1 MKQLITAALSLALA
15 LAPLAG
21 AQQANDPDF
30 ATGNGAGDRIV
41 PDQPFASRST
51 VIAPNGAAATAHP
64 LATEV
69 AIDVLK
75 QGGSAIDAAIAANA
89 MLGLIEPTGNGLG
102 GDIFVLVWDPKTE
115 KLYGYNGSG
124 RSPMGATLEDVQAV
138 ADEFR
143 DGEGIPPYGSWSVSV
158 PGAADGWFALH
169 GKFGK
174 LSMADVLAQPI
185 HYAENGAPVTEVI
198 AYYWERSR
206 SRFEQ
211 VHEDGMLEEIEN
223 ARETFFPGGRAPVE
237 GELFRNPDLAN
248 TLRILASEGRDGFYK
263 GEIARSID
271 AYMKRIGGPLGYE
284 DMAAHEGEWV
294 EPVCVDYREAKVCGL
309 PPNTQGVA
317 TLQMLQLLDN
327 FPMAEYG
334 YGSADSIMAQVE
346 AKRLAFA
353 DRARL
358 YADPDYSGL
367 NPLAFVDPMYAKHRL
382 GFIDLEQAM
391 ADPYA
396 GDLPD
401 FNGTALGDY
410 PSDPEGVEPPMT
422 ISVETSIDPVT
433 PESIIAADDKLED
446 GDTTYLSVADKDGM
460 MVSLIQSNYR
470 GMGSGLVPDGTGFML
485 QDRGEL
491 FSLDPDHPNVF
502 EPGKRPFHT
511 IIPGFA
517 FKRDLPGCQVR
528 SVPFEQACPHEPWL
542 AFGVMGGGMQPQ
554 GQTQIILNLIDHGMG
569 LQEAGDAARWRHDG
583 GGEPTDRAEC
593 LAAGET
599 PEDCPSKAGV
609 IRVESGIS
617 AETRAEL
624 EARGFEVR
632 DGRAGFGGY
641 QAVMRDFE
649 HGTWHAA
656 TEYRKDGAAGG
667 Y

>member
-1 MKQLITAALSLALA
+1 MKRLFSAVLGFALFVSPLSSLAR
-15 LAPLAG
+15 
-21 AQQANDPDF
+21 AQQANEPGF
-30 ATGNGAGDRIV
+30 PTGNGGGDRIV
-41 PDQPFASRST
+41 PDKSFAGRST
-51 VIAPNGAAATAHP
+51 VVAPNGAAATAHP
-64 LATEV
+64 LATQV

-75 QGGSAIDAAIAANA
+75 KGGSAVDAAIAANA
-89 MLGLIEPTGNGLG
+89 MLGLIEPTGNGMG
-102 GDIFVLVWDPKTE
+102 GDIFVLVWDPRTE
-115 KLYGYNGSG
+115 RLYGYNGSG
-124 RSPMGATLEDVQAV
+124 RSPMGATLDDMQAA
-138 ADEFR
+138 ADEFM
-143 DGEGIPPYGSWSVSV
+143 DGKEIPPYGAAPVSV
-158 PGAADGWFALH
+158 PGTVDGWFAIH
-169 GKFGK
+169 DAFGK
-174 LSMADVLAQPI
+174 LPMADVLEQPI

-198 AYYWERSR
+198 GYYWELSR
-206 SRFEQ
+206 LRFEQ
-211 VHEDGMLEEIEN
+211 VFKDGQLEEIQN
-223 ARETFFPGGRAPVE
+223 ARDTFFPGGRAPVE

-248 TLRILASEGRDGFYK
+248 TFRILVEDGRDGFYK

-271 AYMKRIGGPLGYE
+271 AYMERIGGFITYE
-284 DMAAHEGEWV
+284 DMAAHEGAWV
-294 EPVCVDYREAKVCGL
+294 EPVCVEYREAKVCGL

-317 TLQMLQLLDN
+317 TLQMLQMLEN
-327 FPMAEYG
+327 FPMEEFG
-334 YGSADSIMAQVE
+334 YGSADSLMAQVE

-358 YADPDYSGL
+358 YADPAFSGV
-367 NPLAFVDPMYAKHRL
+367 NPLSFVDPLYAKHRL
-382 GFIDLEQAM
+382 SWIDTEQAM
-391 ADPYA
+391 DDPYA
-396 GDLPD
+396 GDLPRTE
-401 FNGTALGDY
+401 GGPMGDY
-410 PSDPEGVEPPMT
+410 PLEPDFVKPA
-422 ISVETSIDPVT
+422 SRETLR
-433 PESIIAADDKLED
+433 AADDKLEQ

-485 QDRGEL
+485 QDRGQL
-491 FSLDPDHPNVF
+491 FSLDPEHPNVF

-517 FKRDLPGCQVR
+517 FKRDVPNCEVR
-528 SVPFEQACPHEPWL
+528 AEDYESACPHLPWL

-593 LAAGET
+593 LVEGDT

-609 IRVESGIS
+609 VYVESGIS

-624 EARGFEVR
+624 EARGYEVR

-641 QAVMRDFE
+641 QAVMRDFRN
-649 HGTWHAA
+649 GTWHAA